1 MSIALRGALSRA
13 GMLFAGVAALRSSL
27 ASAAGSRNGA
37 QLALL
42 DERDKVAHLLR
53 RAGFGYSQAQLD
65 TFVPLG
71 VNGAV
76 DRLMNYDAISDVA
89 LENRLI
95 DLKLNLYNANDL
107 QRWWLLRMIYTER
120 PLLEKMTLFWHGLLV
135 SGTGKVGITQPK
147 KDAPPDAPLP
157 RHHILEQNR
166 FLRANAVS
174 DFGSILKGI
183 SRDPAMVLYLDNNT
197 NRKGKP
203 NENYARELMELFT
216 LGQFGPDGTANYS
229 EQDVRE
235 AARAFTGWGLNQ
247 QQEFAFNPGQ
257 HDTGAKTLFGK
268 TGNFN
273 GDDVIGLILQ
283 HPSCAYYLSK
293 RLWEFFAYD
302 NPSPETLQPVIDA
315 FNLTGGTVREM
326 LRVIFTH
333 PAFYSE
339 LAFRAKAKSPVE
351 YLAGASRSLELN
363 TNALNYQSSTQRMG
377 QRLFDPPNVAGWPGG
392 AQWFNTTT
400 WLERV
405 NQLNRIVTGRNANDV
420 NTKPVDFFGMLQR
433 NKLDSPEKIVDH
445 FLRLLIDAQVRPAQ
459 RDTLVA
465 YLKDGNLWPKPGVAM
480 KAADPVVDRK
490 VRGMVY
496 LIMAMPEFNLA

>member
-1 MSIALRGALSRA
+1 MRSVLSRA
-13 GMLFAGVAALRSSL
+13 GLLFGGLAALRASV
-27 ASAAGSRNGA
+27 ASAAGSRNGM
-37 QLALL
+37 QVALL
-42 DERDKVAHLLR
+42 DERDKIAHLLR
-53 RAGFGYSQAQLD
+53 RAGFGYSQAQLEQYAA
-65 TFVPLG
+65 LG
-71 VNGAV
+71 LNGAI
-76 DRLMNYDAISDVA
+76 DRLLSYDAVSDAA

-95 DLKLNLYNANDL
+95 DLKLNLYNGNDL

-147 KDAPPDAPLP
+147 ADAPPGTPLP
-157 RHHILEQNR
+157 RHHILEQNKFFR
-166 FLRANAVS
+166 EHAVS
-174 DFGSILKGI
+174 DFGTILKGI

-216 LGQFGPDGTANYS
+216 LGQFGPDGSPNYS

-247 QQEFAFNPGQ
+247 QQEFAFNANQ
-257 HDTGAKTLFGK
+257 HDTGNKTIFGK
-268 TGNFN
+268 SGNFN
-273 GDDVIGLILQ
+273 GDDVIGLIMQ
-283 HPSCAYYLSK
+283 HPSCGYYLAK
-293 RLWEFFAYD
+293 RLWEYFAYD
-302 NPSPETLQPVIDA
+302 APSMEVLQPVIDA
-315 FNLTGGTVREM
+315 FYRTGGTVREM

-333 PAFYSE
+333 PAFFSE
-339 LAFRAKAKSPVE
+339 LAYRAKAKSPAE
-351 YLAGASRSLELN
+351 YLASTSRALELH
-363 TNALNYQSSTQRMG
+363 TNALNFQSSLQRMG

-405 NQLNRIVTGRNANDV
+405 NQLNRILTGRNANDA
-420 NTKPVDFFGMLQR
+420 NTKPVDVFGMVQR
-433 NKLDSPEKIVDH
+433 HKLDTPEKVVDH
-445 FLRLLIDAQVRPAQ
+445 FLKLLVDAQVRPVQ

-465 YLKDGNLWPKPGVAM
+465 YVKDGNLWPKPGVAI
-480 KAADPVVDRK
+480 KASDPIVDRK
-490 VRGMVY
+490 IRGMVY

>member
-1 MSIALRGALSRA
+1 MAEMRSVLSRA
-13 GMLFAGVAALRSSL
+13 GLLFGGLAALRASV
-27 ASAAGSRNGA
+27 ASAAGSRNGT

-65 TFVPLG
+65 QYAALG
-71 VNGAV
+71 LNGAI
-76 DRLMNYDAISDVA
+76 DRLLNYDAVSDVA

-95 DLKLNLYNANDL
+95 DLKLNLYNVNDL
-107 QRWWLLRMIYTER
+107 QRWWLLRMVYTER

-147 KDAPPDAPLP
+147 ADAPPGTPLP
-157 RHHILEQNR
+157 RHHTLEQNKFFR
-166 FLRANAVS
+166 EQAVA
-174 DFGSILKGI
+174 DFGTILKGI

-216 LGQFGPDGTANYS
+216 LGQFGPDGSANYS

-247 QQEFAFNPGQ
+247 QQEFAFNAGQ
-257 HDTGAKTLFGK
+257 HDTGIKMIFGK
-268 TGNFN
+268 SGNFN
-273 GDDVIGLILQ
+273 GDDVIGLIMQ

-302 NPSPETLQPVIDA
+302 SPSMETLQPVIDA
-315 FNLTGGTVREM
+315 FNRTGGTVREM

-333 PAFYSE
+333 PAFFSE
-339 LAFRAKAKSPVE
+339 LAYRARAKSPVE
-351 YLAGASRSLELN
+351 YLASTSRALELN
-363 TNALNYQSSTQRMG
+363 TNALNFQSSAQRMG

-405 NQLNRIVTGRNANDV
+405 NQLNRVLTGRNANDA
-420 NTKPVDFFGMLQR
+420 NTKPVDLFGVVQR
-433 NKLDSPEKIVDH
+433 NKLDTPEKVVDH
-445 FLRLLIDAQVRPAQ
+445 FLKLLVDAQVGPVQ

-480 KAADPVVDRK
+480 KATDPIVDRK
-490 VRGMVY
+490 IRGVVY